1 MRRLLYL
8 FAAVALFS
16 TQAFASGF
24 AVKDQ
29 GTKAMGMAN
38 AFTAVADDA
47 SAAWYNPAALSF
59 QDGVSLTVGGQYVI
73 PSVKYAGASGAGKM
87 DKKNHLIPF
96 GYISYNSDALPVTL
110 GLAVNAP
117 FGLSTD
123 WTNSTSTFAVTGLG
137 SVTFS
142 ELNLVNVNPVASFKI
157 NDRLSVAGGASY
169 VKARRVAFNT
179 TGLVQSGNGS
189 GWGGNAALFYKGDEF
204 NVGLT
209 YRSRTK
215 IKVKGRTTL
224 IAASSTS
231 NTDVSV
237 TLPDMLS
244 AGVAFHPS
252 DNWLVSFQYDWVN
265 WKTFDQLKF
274 NYTPAFPGVGAS
286 ITVPENYKATSSF
299 GVGAQ
304 WSYNEKMRA
313 RFGYSYDQTPL
324 NDVDFS
330 SRIVD
335 NDRHFFTLGYG
346 YSVSEKTTID
356 LAYGYIMV
364 SDRTQTASSN
374 TAYNGT
380 YKANLH
386 IVSAAM
392 SHRF

>member
-169 VKARRVAFNT
+169 VR
-179 TGLVQSGNGS
+179 LEE
-189 GWGGNAALFYKGDEF
+189 WP
-204 NVGLT
+204 
-209 YRSRTK
+209 
-215 IKVKGRTTL
+215 L
-224 IAASSTS
+224 I
-231 NTDVSV
+231 
-237 TLPDMLS
+237 P
-244 AGVAFHPS
+244 
-252 DNWLVSFQYDWVN
+252 
-265 WKTFDQLKF
+265 
-274 NYTPAFPGVGAS
+274 PG
-286 ITVPENYKATSSF
+286 
-299 GVGAQ
+299 
-304 WSYNEKMRA
+304 
-313 RFGYSYDQTPL
+313 
-324 NDVDFS
+324 
-330 SRIVD
+330 
-335 NDRHFFTLGYG
+335 
-346 YSVSEKTTID
+346 
-356 LAYGYIMV
+356 
-364 SDRTQTASSN
+364 
-374 TAYNGT
+374 
-380 YKANLH
+380 
-386 IVSAAM
+386 
-392 SHRF
+392 